1 MHQIANDIILIGGV
15 IGALTAIVGAIV
27 AILKYRDKRKEQE
40 RIQKE
45 KNEKQ
50 DAAIEGIKSEQ
61 TLLCYA
67 VTACLDGLHQQGCNG
82 QVTEALNK
90 MSKYLNLQAHK

>member
-1 MHQIANDIILIGGV
+1 MHNVANEIILIGSV
-15 IGALTAIVGAIV
+15 LGALTAIFGTIA

-45 KNEKQ
+45 KNDKQ
-50 DAAIEGIKSEQ
+50 DTAIEEIKNEQ

-67 VTACLDGLHQQGCNG
+67 ITACLDGLHQQGCNG
-82 QVTEALNK
+82 EVTKALNK

>member
-1 MHQIANDIILIGGV
+1 MHNVANEIILIGSV
-15 IGALTAIVGAIV
+15 LGALTAIFGTIA

-67 VTACLDGLHQQGCNG
+67 ITACLDGLHQQGCNG
-82 QVTEALNK
+82 EVTKALNK